1 MDMKSIPYR
10 VIGSGMD
17 MSPYPIGY
25 PITRPIFFFV
35 QSIFKIKKKIKDV
48 LTSNL
53 CLAFF
58 VHFTNLLINDT
69 FW

>member
-25 PITRPIFFFV
+25 PITRPIFFWSKVYLKF
-35 QSIFKIKKKIKDV
+35 KKKKHV
-48 LTSNL
+48 LNSNL
-53 CLAFF
+53 CLAFL
-58 VHFTNLLINDT
+58 VHFTNLLIKDT